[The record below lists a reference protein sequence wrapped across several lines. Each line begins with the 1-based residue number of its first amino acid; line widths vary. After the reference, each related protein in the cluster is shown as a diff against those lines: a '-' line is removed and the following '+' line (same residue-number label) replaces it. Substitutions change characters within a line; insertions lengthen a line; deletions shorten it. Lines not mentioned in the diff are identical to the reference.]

1 MIQIYLIGISLIAL
15 ILFGYD
21 KAMAI
26 AHKRRVPERTLLG
39 LGLVGGAWGG
49 LAGMV
54 LFRHKIRRPR
64 FWLILLPSGLFYLW
78 LAVTIGVP

>member
-1 MIQIYLIGISLIAL
+1 MVQIYLFSLSLIAI

-21 KAMAI
+21 KAMAL
-26 AHKRRVPERTLLG
+26 ARKRRVPERMLLG

-54 LFRHKIRRPR
+54 LFRH
-64 FWLILLPSGLFYLW
+64 
-78 LAVTIGVP
+78 